1 MNWELVLNVV
11 IKMKR
16 IEVRNEDYVTELYS
30 YDVDGSR
37 VMSRV
42 SVKCKNYN
50 TFCKVVEAV
59 QTALE
64 QEES

>member
-1 MNWELVLNVV
+1 
-11 IKMKR
+11 MKR